1 MRPLHSSFAALL
13 LLTPTVLAQPL
24 VAQTTSLTGDTIIVV
39 DASGS
44 MWGQVDGE
52 AKIEIARRIF
62 ADLLHD
68 WPAEQR
74 LGVMAYGH
82 RRKGD
87 CTDIEQ
93 IIEVGPVDAATAVER
108 INALKPKGRTPLT
121 DAVEQAAEALRY
133 KDVPA
138 TVILLTDGIETCDR
152 DPCQLAETLERAGVA
167 FTGHVVGFDVA
178 VEDQPKIACIA
189 ERTGGRFLSAD
200 SADQLDLA
208 MRSVT
213 IQPEPA
219 PPATAEIILLAVNA
233 DTGRGLPQTEWALT
247 NASDGT
253 EAGSG
258 SGASLKLELEAGSYR
273 VQARVP
279 DAEAT
284 ETIQVRGGHP
294 TTHQIK
300 IRLPLPEAT
309 LKAPAEVPAG
319 SQIEVHWT
327 GPDNKGDYVTIV
339 EQGAPEGTYTKYE
352 YTSQGSP
359 VKLQTPDA
367 LGGYEVR
374 YLVGQ
379 SKRTLA
385 SAPVTLVAVSATL
398 EAPAEVPAG
407 SQIEVHWTGPDNKG
421 DYVTI
426 VEQGA
431 PEGTYTKYEYTSQ
444 GSPVKLQTPDALGG
458 YEVRYLVGQ
467 SKRTLA
473 SAPVTLVAVSAT
485 LEAPAEVPAGSQ
497 IEVHWTGPDNKG
509 DYVTI
514 VEQGAPE
521 GTYTKYEYT
530 SQGSPVKLQ
539 TPDALGGYEV
549 RYLVGQ
555 SKRTLA
561 SYPVTLVPVS
571 AKLIVE
577 GPVVPGA
584 KIPIQWQ
591 GPNNRGDYVTIVEQ
605 GAPEGTYTKY
615 EYTSQGSPV
624 RIQAPTEPG
633 DYEVR
638 YVVGQ
643 SKRTLVSL
651 PLRVD
656 APAVTLSVAGAVSAG
671 GVVDVTFEG
680 PGRFEDM
687 IEIVPKGAGADTKAI
702 RSTRASQ
709 GSPVKLFAPPSP
721 GEYQLRYRHSD
732 TGEVAASIPLTVE

>member
-1 MRPLHSSFAALL
+1 MRPLYSSFTALL
-13 LLTPTVLAQPL
+13 VLTLAVLPQPL
-24 VAQTTSLTGDTIIVV
+24 VAQTTSRTGDTIIVV

-62 ADLLHD
+62 VDLLHD

-93 IIEVGPVDAATAVER
+93 IMEVGPVDAAIAVER
-108 INALKPKGRTPLT
+108 IDALKPKGRTPLT

-167 FTGHVVGFDVA
+167 FTVHVVGFDVA

-213 IQPEPA
+213 IEPEPA
-219 PPATAEIILLAVNA
+219 PPATAEIILLAVDA
-233 DTGRGLPQTEWALT
+233 DTGRELPQTEWTLT
-247 NASDGT
+247 NAADGT

-258 SGASLKLELEAGSYR
+258 SGASLKLELETGSYR

-309 LKAPAEVPAG
+309 LDTPAEVPAG

-339 EQGAPEGTYTKYE
+339 EQGAPEGTYTRYE
-352 YTSQGSP
+352 YTRQGSP

-374 YLVGQ
+374 YVVGQ

-385 SAPVTLVAVSATL
+385 SAPVTLVAVTA
-398 EAPAEVPAG
+398 
-407 SQIEVHWTGPDNKG
+407 N
-421 DYVTI
+421 
-426 VEQGA
+426 
-431 PEGTYTKYEYTSQ
+431 
-444 GSPVKLQTPDALGG
+444 
-458 YEVRYLVGQ
+458 
-467 SKRTLA
+467 
-473 SAPVTLVAVSAT
+473 
-485 LEAPAEVPAGSQ
+485 
-497 IEVHWTGPDNKG
+497 
-509 DYVTI
+509 
-514 VEQGAPE
+514 
-521 GTYTKYEYT
+521 
-530 SQGSPVKLQ
+530 
-539 TPDALGGYEV
+539 
-549 RYLVGQ
+549 
-555 SKRTLA
+555 
-561 SYPVTLVPVS
+561 
-571 AKLIVE
+571 LIVE

-591 GPNNRGDYVTIVEQ
+591 GPNNRGDYITIVTK
-605 GAPEGTYTKY
+605 GAPEGSYTKY
-615 EYTSQGSPV
+615 QNTNQGSPV

-643 SKRTLVSL
+643 SKRILASL

-656 APAVTLSVAGAVSAG
+656 APAVTLSVVGAVSAG
-671 GVVDVTFEG
+671 GVVEVIFEG